1 MPSAGSGFSIG
12 SLRLPESPV
21 WQKKRNVAN
30 IANIANANVANSQ
43 LELGIGTGNDSTLAT
58 VDKLLSR
65 RYVVPFLLAVAVLT
79 LNKTTGM
86 SSVTSYSVMIFQK
99 AGFAGTLGNVG
110 DFAIKFTNPVVTLVA
125 ASLVDKEGRTWL
137 LKVGTAGM
145 TIGLTVP
152 AE

>member
-1 MPSAGSGFSIG
+1 MPSAGSGFFIG

-99 AGFAGTLGNVG
+99 AGFTGTLGNVG
-110 DFAIKFTNPVVTLVA
+110 DFAVKLTNLVVTLAA
-125 ASLVDKEGRTWL
+125 ASLVDRVGRTCL

-145 TIGLTVP
+145 TVGLAVP

>member
-1 MPSAGSGFSIG
+1 MRECGSGG
-12 SLRLPESPV
+12 VNSLTHPATHSLPL
-21 WQKKRNVAN
+21 N
-30 IANIANANVANSQ
+30 
-43 LELGIGTGNDSTLAT
+43 
-58 VDKLLSR
+58 SR

-86 SSVTSYSVMIFQK
+86 SSITSYSVMIFQK
-99 AGFAGTLGNVG
+99 AGFTGTLGNVG
-110 DFAIKFTNPVVTLVA
+110 DFAVKLTNLVVTLAA
-125 ASLVDKEGRTWL
+125 ASLVDKVGRTWL